1 MQQVIENAKKYVKE
15 LFEKEYSGHD
25 YFHTLRVYQLAKEIA
40 IKEDANA
47 EITELVALLHD
58 VDDIKLSPT
67 THKNKDNARKFLIE
81 NNIQKEVVDLICDNI
96 SEISYKGVDT
106 IPGKTI
112 EARIVQDAD
121 RLDALGALGIARA
134 FAYGGHHQRVMYDPD
149 IKPCLNM
156 TEEEYRN
163 HISTTVNHFYEKLF
177 NLKKLMNTKTGKEMA
192 EDREKYMKEYLDR
205 FIKEWNGLK

>member
-40 IKEDANA
+40 IKEEANA
-47 EITELVALLHD
+47 EIIELVALLHD
-58 VDDIKLSPT
+58 VDDIKLSPK
-67 THKNKDNARKFLIE
+67 THANKANARKFLIE
-81 NNIQKEVVDLICDNI
+81 NNIPKEVVELICDNI
-96 SEISYKGVDT
+96 GEISYKGVDT
-106 IPGKTI
+106 VPGKTI

>member
-40 IKEDANA
+40 IKEEANA
-47 EITELVALLHD
+47 EIIELVALLHD
-58 VDDIKLSPT
+58 VDDIKLSPK
-67 THKNKDNARKFLIE
+67 THANKDNARKFLIE
-81 NNIQKEVVDLICDNI
+81 NNIPKEVVDLICDNI
-96 SEISYKGVDT
+96 GEISYKGVDT
-106 IPGKTI
+106 VPGKTI

>member
-25 YFHTLRVYQLAKEIA
+25 YFHTLRVYQLTKEIA

-58 VDDIKLSPT
+58 VDDIKLSPK

-81 NNIQKEVVDLICDNI
+81 NNIEKEVIDLICDNI

-106 IPGKTI
+106 VPGKTI

-156 TEEEYRN
+156 TEEEYRK
-163 HISTTVNHFYEKLF
+163 HVSTTINHFYEKLF
-177 NLKKLMNTKTGKEMA
+177 NLKKLMNTKTAKEMA
-192 EDREKYMKEYLDR
+192 IDRENYMKEYLTR
-205 FIKEWNGLK
+205 FIDEWNGLK

>member
-1 MQQVIENAKKYVKE
+1 MKQVIENAKKYVKE

-58 VDDIKLSPT
+58 VDDIKLSPK
-67 THKNKDNARKFLIE
+67 THKNKDNARKFLTD
-81 NNIQKEVVDLICDNI
+81 NNIEKEMIEVICDNI
-96 SEISYKGVDT
+96 REISYKGTDT
-106 IPGKTI
+106 VPGKTI

-149 IKPCLNM
+149 IEPSLNM
-156 TEEEYRN
+156 NEEEYRK

-177 NLKKLMNTKTGKEMA
+177 NLKMLMNTKTGKKMA
-192 EDREKYMKEYLDR
+192 EDRENYMKGYLER
-205 FIKEWNGLK
+205 FIEEWNGLK

>member
-1 MQQVIENAKKYVKE
+1 MEQVIENAKKYVKE

-40 IKEDANA
+40 IKEEANA
-47 EITELVALLHD
+47 QITELVALLHD

-149 IKPCLNM
+149 IKPSLNM
-156 TEEEYRN
+156 TEEEYRK
-163 HISTTVNHFYEKLF
+163 HVSTTINHFYEKLF
-177 NLKKLMNTKTGKEMA
+177 NLKKLMNTKTAKEMA
-192 EDREKYMKEYLDR
+192 ENRENYMKEYLIR
-205 FIKEWNGLK
+205 FIDEWNGLK

>member
-1 MQQVIENAKKYVKE
+1 MKQVIENAKKYVKE

-58 VDDIKLSPT
+58 VDDIKLSPK

-81 NNIQKEVVDLICDNI
+81 NNVEKKLIDLICDNI

-106 IPGKTI
+106 VPGKTI
-112 EARIVQDAD
+112 ESRIVQDAD

-163 HISTTVNHFYEKLF
+163 HVSTTVNHFYEKLF
-177 NLKKLMNTKTGKEMA
+177 NLKDLMNTETAKEIA
-192 EDREKYMKEYLDR
+192 ENRENYMKEYLIR
-205 FIKEWNGLK
+205 FIDEWNGLK

>member
-25 YFHTLRVYQLAKEIA
+25 YFHTLRVYQLTKEIA

-58 VDDIKLSPT
+58 VDDIKLSPK

-81 NNIQKEVVDLICDNI
+81 NNIEKEVIDLICDNI

-106 IPGKTI
+106 VPGKTI

-163 HISTTVNHFYEKLF
+163 HVSTTINHFYEKLF
-177 NLKKLMNTKTGKEMA
+177 NLKKLMNTKTAKKIA
-192 EDREKYMKEYLDR
+192 ENRENYMKEYLIR
-205 FIKEWNGLK
+205 FIDEWNGLK

>member
-1 MQQVIENAKKYVKE
+1 MKQVIENAKKYVKE

-40 IKEDANA
+40 IKEEANA
-47 EITELVALLHD
+47 QITELVALLHD
-58 VDDIKLSPT
+58 VDDIKLSPK

-81 NNIQKEVVDLICDNI
+81 NNIEKEVVDLICDNI
-96 SEISYKGVDT
+96 GEISYKGVDT
-106 IPGKTI
+106 VPGKTI

-156 TEEEYRN
+156 TEEEYRK
-163 HISTTVNHFYEKLF
+163 HVSTTVNHFYEKLF
-177 NLKKLMNTKTGKEMA
+177 NLKDLMNTETGKKMA
-192 EDREKYMKEYLDR
+192 KDRENYMKEYLIR
-205 FIKEWNGLK
+205 FIDEWNGLK

>member
-40 IKEDANA
+40 KKEEANT

-58 VDDIKLSPT
+58 VDDIKLSPK

-81 NNIQKEVVDLICDNI
+81 NNIEKEVIDLICDNI

-106 IPGKTI
+106 VPGKTI

-156 TEEEYRN
+156 TEEEYRK
-163 HISTTVNHFYEKLF
+163 HVSTTINHFYEKLF
-177 NLKKLMNTKTGKEMA
+177 NLKKLMNTKTAKEIA
-192 EDREKYMKEYLDR
+192 ENRENYMKEYLIR
-205 FIKEWNGLK
+205 FIDEWNGLK

>member
-25 YFHTLRVYQLAKEIA
+25 YFHTLRVYQLTKEIA

-58 VDDIKLSPT
+58 VDDIKLSPK

-81 NNIQKEVVDLICDNI
+81 NNIEKEVIDLICDNI

-106 IPGKTI
+106 VPGKTI

-177 NLKKLMNTKTGKEMA
+177 NLKKLMNTKTAKEIA
-192 EDREKYMKEYLDR
+192 ENRENYMKEYLIR
-205 FIKEWNGLK
+205 FIDEWNGLK

>member
-1 MQQVIENAKKYVKE
+1 MKQVIENAKKYVKE

-156 TEEEYRN
+156 TEEEYRK
-163 HISTTVNHFYEKLF
+163 HVSTTINHFYEKLF
-177 NLKKLMNTKTGKEMA
+177 NLKKLMNTKTAKEMA
-192 EDREKYMKEYLDR
+192 IDRENYMKEYLTR
-205 FIKEWNGLK
+205 FIDEWNGLK